1 MTPRT
6 FSLEKA
12 FALLAEVARGEGNQP
27 LAELA
32 ERTSLPLS
40 TAHRLA
46 SSLEALGLIVREKRG
61 HYHVGP
67 AVLELA
73 QGVDVRGI
81 MTRVSRPFLRD
92 LARRFQ
98 RTVHLAVF
106 ETDMVT
112 YLAKENVGRN
122 SILTIEGTQLEAY
135 CSGLGKVLL
144 AHLPDRERER
154 YLSEG
159 PFVRLTPKTIIE
171 PRELRDELARIRA
184 RGYAIDD
191 GEVVPNLHCVA
202 VPLSDWRGRVVAAM
216 STSSRSEDFSPDF
229 VDQAV
234 AELQAAADQISARL
248 YPKPARA
255 R

>member
-12 FALLAEVARGEGNQP
+12 FALLTEVARGGGNQP

-32 ERTSLPLS
+32 ARVSLPLS
-40 TAHRLA
+40 TAHRLTA
-46 SSLEALGLIVREKRG
+46 SLEKLGLIVREKRG

-73 QGVDVRGI
+73 EGVDLRGV
-81 MTRVSRPFLRD
+81 MARVSRPVLQD

-106 ETDMVT
+106 EADMVT
-112 YLAKENVGRN
+112 YLAKENAGRN

-135 CSGLGKVLL
+135 CSGLGKALL
-144 AHLPDRERER
+144 AHLPEPERER

-159 PFVRLTPKTIIE
+159 PFVRLTPTTIIE
-171 PRELRDELARIRA
+171 PEALREELARIRE

-191 GEVVPNLHCVA
+191 GEVQPNLHCVA
-202 VPLSDWRGRVVAAM
+202 VPLSDGRGRVMAALSM
-216 STSSRSEDFSPDF
+216 SSPAEDVNPAF

-234 AELQAAADQISARL
+234 VALKAAAEQIGARF
-248 YPKPARA
+248 YPRPEAR
-255 R
+255 